1 MCVYTITD
9 ALRGNSRTSSVV
21 DVVVVIVAACPL
33 KNFARLLLRLRLRLL
48 LLIPQTDKRRLLEIT
63 PSKKKKEKKE
73 KKEREYKTN
82 KKIELNYIRN

>member
-1 MCVYTITD
+1 VCVYTITD
-9 ALRGNSRTSSVV
+9 ALCGNSRTSSVV
-21 DVVVVIVAACPL
+21 VVVVIVAACPL

-63 PSKKKKEKKE
+63 PSIKKKKKREK
-73 KKEREYKTN
+73 EYKTN